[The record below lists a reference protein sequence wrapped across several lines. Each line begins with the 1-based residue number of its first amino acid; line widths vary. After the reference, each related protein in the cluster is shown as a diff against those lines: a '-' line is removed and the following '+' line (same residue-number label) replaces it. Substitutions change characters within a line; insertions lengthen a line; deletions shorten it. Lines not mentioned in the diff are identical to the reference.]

1 MQPHTERGNLFCMNK
16 SSIIRWVEFV
26 FLYVS
31 VPVIVT
37 FCLPPQ
43 GVIPTLWGGSLFA
56 WWLLKKTPAEDALLL
71 KGEERI
77 PLRKAL
83 AGVLARFAVGAALL
97 TGLLCLYRPDWLF
110 EFPRTNP
117 ALWGLVCVAY
127 PVLSVFPQ
135 VIIYRCLFIKR
146 YSSLFVSKYLA
157 WFVGALVFGWA
168 HLPFQNPVAL
178 LFPFIGGFLFIRT
191 YQKTQSILLN
201 VFEHGLYGC
210 FLFTIG
216 WGKYLVYGTQ
226 SLLGD

>member
-1 MQPHTERGNLFCMNK
+1 MNQ
-16 SSIIRWVEFV
+16 SNIIRWGEFG
-26 FLYVS
+26 FLYVA

-37 FCLPPQ
+37 FVLP
-43 GVIPTLWGGSLFA
+43 VRAAIPTLWGGSLFA
-56 WWLLKKTPAEDALLL
+56 WWLLKITPAGDALLL
-71 KGEERI
+71 KGETRI
-77 PLRKAL
+77 PLRNAL
-83 AGVLARFAVGAALL
+83 AGILARFAVGAALL
-97 TGLLCLYRPDWLF
+97 TGLLWWCHPEWLF

-117 ALWGLVCVAY
+117 AFWALVCTAY

-146 YSSLFVSKYLA
+146 YSSLFVSKRLA
-157 WFVGALVFGWA
+157 WFIGTLVFGWA

-216 WGKYLVYGTQ
+216 WGKYLVYGTRT
-226 SLLGD
+226 LLSN